1 MKFNWGTGI
10 LIFLILFLAA
20 CAAFIIFALRQDVNL
35 VHKDYYEKGVD
46 YTDQM
51 NINSRSA
58 QFQDKIRIETKDEY
72 LIISFEESLVT
83 NIDSGKVLLYRPSNS
98 NQDVLFPMTF
108 SDNSIKIPKE
118 NLISGRYILK
128 LSWYSDGL
136 KYEIDKTVNIQ

>member
-20 CAAFIIFALRQDVNL
+20 CTAFIIFAMSQDVNL

-46 YTDQM
+46 YTDKM
-51 NINSRSA
+51 NTDARST
-58 QFQDKIRIETKDEY
+58 QFSDKIQIDYNDEY
-72 LIISFEESLVT
+72 LLIDFEDSLVA

-108 SDNSIKIPKE
+108 SESVIKIPKE
-118 NLISGRYILK
+118 NLITGRYILK
-128 LSWYSDGL
+128 LSWYSEGI
-136 KYEIDKTVNIQ
+136 KYDIDKPVDIQ

>member
-20 CAAFIIFALRQDVNL
+20 CTAFIIFAMSQDVNL

-46 YTDQM
+46 YTDKM
-51 NINSRSA
+51 NTDARST
-58 QFQDKIRIETKDEY
+58 QFSDKIQIDYNDEY
-72 LIISFEESLVT
+72 LLIDFEDSLVA

-108 SDNSIKIPKE
+108 SESVIKIPKE
-118 NLISGRYILK
+118 NLITGRYILK
-128 LSWYSDGL
+128 LSWYSDGV
-136 KYEIDKTVNIQ
+136 KYDIDKPVDIQ